1 MAEEESKTAR
11 KRSRRWDICLVAA
24 MLAAGLLAALVII
37 LSREGG
43 SYAEVTYHGQIIA
56 RYDLAEDG
64 EYLLGDGSN
73 MLVIEDGCAYMKD
86 ANCPDKRCMVTG
98 RIRYDGQTI
107 VCLPNAIT
115 VTVRSSSRPSEI
127 ISE

>member
-1 MAEEESKTAR
+1 MASNESKSTG
-11 KRSRRWDICLVAA
+11 KRSRKWDICLIAA
-24 MLAAGLLAALVII
+24 LLAAGLLAALII
-37 LSREGG
+37 FLSRESG
-43 SYAEVTYHGQIIA
+43 SYAEVTYHGQLVA

-73 MLVIEDGCAYMKD
+73 LLVIESGCAYMKE

-127 ISE
+127 VSE